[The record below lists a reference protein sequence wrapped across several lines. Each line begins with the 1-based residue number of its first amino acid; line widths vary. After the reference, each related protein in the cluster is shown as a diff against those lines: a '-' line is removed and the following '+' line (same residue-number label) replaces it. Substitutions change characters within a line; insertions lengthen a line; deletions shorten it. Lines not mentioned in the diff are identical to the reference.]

1 MLQFL
6 KKTGRR
12 KSITTGSDSSSS
24 LATLNN
30 DGSTT
35 AATASSSSFR
45 TSDDVI
51 NGAKPPESDEE
62 ALRLAERYCFERKD
76 TDTVRV
82 SKLSRRMVDIL
93 AEQSC
98 ICYFVQFL
106 ESKNA
111 LSLIKFWLEVESFKA
126 AASGEG
132 GVRGVSSRPSGGS
145 GHGHGR
151 LHRSVSSDGYD
162 SLSYFSV
169 DCDSLSTNS
178 FSENAFEDSQSAD
191 DIRELDSRTSQSCTP
206 VPPPTPLEVLEEVDI
221 KDDGTVTDE
230 DGASVPEEGH
240 HQTKDGKDSEGK
252 HLEVCDITIMRQSL
266 TDDEKTQICEAG
278 KGTSGV
284 ESTVAPAKSNHA
296 LTPST
301 AAAAAQRP
309 FNSLINSDAVRIYRK
324 YLVSASP
331 HFIEMP
337 ATILSTISLALCS
350 TGTCS
355 EVIFNEAQHFLL
367 DMLEQSYLNPFLES
381 SFYCKYTLE
390 VLTSENLTLRDILGS
405 EMALFYFMEH
415 LEQQGKRHYL
425 EFYVGAVNFKR
436 SFESQLQAQKD
447 AVVLYE
453 KYFSLQATSS
463 LGLSDKIR
471 FLLEEH
477 ICSSDLASVAECFEL
492 PVRIIEHFLEQR
504 YFAGFIKSPL
514 YCRFLSELLG
524 KVKTN
529 TNNDIIGGILPGG
542 RGTEQR
548 NGGGSVAGKRG
559 HRKTLS
565 DVTSDSSAGVGRR
578 GNAVGFISSQNTL
591 LAMSDTNYQR
601 NRKHLVAVALAA
613 AASNG
618 PAGAA
623 GMAGSTG
630 SGDIMQ
636 IDSRQL
642 YNPDLLWRRT
652 SPVSGL
658 TFGRID
664 ALGRY
669 ERDFDIVEP
678 PSSDDRW
685 NRNRIKKAVRKLVNL
700 PEDKAQEELAWQVAE
715 MIVKDITNVTMN
727 SKT

>member
-12 KSITTGSDSSSS
+12 KSITNGNSNESS
-24 LATLNN
+24 LASILNN
-30 DGSTT
+30 DPTT
-35 AATASSSSFR
+35 VPSSLR

-51 NGAKPPESDEE
+51 DSAKSPETDEE
-62 ALRLAERYCFERKD
+62 ALRLAERHCFEKRD
-76 TDTVRV
+76 TAVRV
-82 SKLSRRMVDIL
+82 SKLSRRMIDIL
-93 AEQSC
+93 VEQSC

-126 AASGEG
+126 AATESA
-132 GVRGVSSRPSGGS
+132 RGVLRPAGGS
-145 GHGHGR
+145 AHAHGR

-162 SLSYFSV
+162 SLSYFSI

-191 DIRELDSRTSQSCTP
+191 DVRELDSRTSQSCTP

-221 KDDGTVTDE
+221 KDDGSD
-230 DGASVPEEGH
+230 DGVAILEQDQV
-240 HQTKDGKDSEGK
+240 GKESKGK
-252 HLEVCDITIMRQSL
+252 HLEVCDITVMRQSL

-278 KGTSGV
+278 KGSAMETATTAS
-284 ESTVAPAKSNHA
+284 SMTKANA
-296 LTPST
+296 LTTPTVS
-301 AAAAAQRP
+301 RP

-324 YLVSASP
+324 YLVTNSP
-331 HFIEMP
+331 HYIEMP
-337 ATILSTISLALCS
+337 ATILSNISLALCS
-350 TGTCS
+350 SGTCS
-355 EVIFNEAQHFLL
+355 EIIFNEAQNFLL
-367 DMLEQSYLNPFLES
+367 EMLEQNYLNPFLES

-390 VLTSENLTLRDILGS
+390 VLTSDNLTLRDILGS

-415 LEQQGKRHYL
+415 LEQQNKRHYL
-425 EFYVGAVNFKR
+425 EFYVGAVHFKR
-436 SFESQLQAQKD
+436 SFENQVQAQKD

-463 LGLSDKIR
+463 LCLSDKIR

-477 ICSSDLASVAECFEL
+477 ICSADPTIVAECFEL

-514 YCRFLSELLG
+514 YCRFISELLG
-524 KVKTN
+524 KVKTS
-529 TNNDIIGGILPGG
+529 TSNDVSGILPGG
-542 RGTEQR
+542 RTAEQR
-548 NGGGSVAGKRG
+548 SGVTGGGKRG

-565 DVTSDSSAGVGRR
+565 DVTSDCSAAGGRGR
-578 GNAVGFISSQNTL
+578 GNAVAFISSQNTL

-613 AASNG
+613 AAASGPSGGGMNG
-618 PAGAA
+618 GSGGGGAG
-623 GMAGSTG
+623 
-630 SGDIMQ
+630 GDIMQ

-642 YNPDLLWRRT
+642 YNPDLLWRRS
-652 SPVSGL
+652 SPVAGL

-669 ERDFDIVEP
+669 ERDFDIAEP
-678 PSSDDRW
+678 PSGDDRW

>member
-12 KSITTGSDSSSS
+12 KSITTGNSSE
-24 LATLNN
+24 TILNN
-30 DGSTT
+30 DPTT
-35 AATASSSSFR
+35 VPSSLR

-51 NGAKPPESDEE
+51 DGAKSPETDEE
-62 ALRLAERYCFERKD
+62 ALRLAERLCFEKRD
-76 TDTVRV
+76 TTVRV
-82 SKLSRRMVDIL
+82 SKLSRRMIDIL
-93 AEQSC
+93 VEQSC

-126 AASGEG
+126 AASES
-132 GVRGVSSRPSGGS
+132 VRGVQRPFGGS
-145 GHGHGR
+145 AHAHGR

-162 SLSYFSV
+162 SLSFFSI
-169 DCDSLSTNS
+169 DCDSISTNS

-191 DIRELDSRTSQSCTP
+191 DVRELDSRTSQSCTP
-206 VPPPTPLEVLEEVDI
+206 VPPPTPLEVLEEVDV
-221 KDDGTVTDE
+221 KDDGSE
-230 DGASVPEEGH
+230 GDGAAILDDDQSV
-240 HQTKDGKDSEGK
+240 GKESKGK
-252 HLEVCDITIMRQSL
+252 NHLQVCDITIMRQSL

-278 KGTSGV
+278 KGGTALEAMAAASGPK
-284 ESTVAPAKSNHA
+284 VA
-296 LTPST
+296 TPSVN
-301 AAAAAQRP
+301 RS

-324 YLVSASP
+324 YLVTNSP
-331 HFIEMP
+331 HYIEMP
-337 ATILSTISLALCS
+337 ATILSNISLALCS
-350 TGTCS
+350 SGTCS
-355 EVIFNEAQHFLL
+355 EIIFNEAQNFLL
-367 DMLEQSYLNPFLES
+367 EMLEQNYLNPFLES

-390 VLTSENLTLRDILGS
+390 VLTSDNLTLRDILGS

-415 LEQQGKRHYL
+415 LEQQDKRHYL
-425 EFYVGAVNFKR
+425 EFYVGAVHYKR
-436 SFESQLQAQKD
+436 SFENQAQAQKD

-477 ICSSDLASVAECFEL
+477 ICSADSTAVAECFEL

-514 YCRFLSELLG
+514 YCRFISELLG
-524 KVKTN
+524 KVKT
-529 TNNDIIGGILPGG
+529 TSTSNDVSGILPGG
-542 RGTEQR
+542 RAGEQR
-548 NGGGSVAGKRG
+548 SGVTGGAKRG

-565 DVTSDSSAGVGRR
+565 DVTSDYSGGRR
-578 GNAVGFISSQNTL
+578 GNTVAFISSQNTL

-613 AASNG
+613 ANVPSSG
-618 PAGAA
+618 
-623 GMAGSTG
+623 GMGSGGG
-630 SGDIMQ
+630 SGGGGDIMQ

-652 SPVSGL
+652 SPVAGL

-669 ERDFDIVEP
+669 ERDFDIAEP
-678 PSSDDRW
+678 PSGDDRW

>member
-12 KSITTGSDSSSS
+12 KSITTGNSSESS
-24 LATLNN
+24 LASILNN
-30 DGSTT
+30 DPTT
-35 AATASSSSFR
+35 TTIPSSLR

-51 NGAKPPESDEE
+51 DGAKSPETDEE
-62 ALRLAERYCFERKD
+62 ALRLAERYCFEKRD
-76 TDTVRV
+76 TAARV
-82 SKLSRRMVDIL
+82 SKLSRRMIDIL

-126 AASGEG
+126 AASES
-132 GVRGVSSRPSGGS
+132 VRGVLRSSGGS
-145 GHGHGR
+145 THAHGR

-162 SLSYFSV
+162 SLSYFSI

-191 DIRELDSRTSQSCTP
+191 DVRELDSRTSQSCTP

-221 KDDGTVTDE
+221 KDDASE
-230 DGASVPEEGH
+230 DGVAIVEQDHPV
-240 HQTKDGKDSEGK
+240 GKESRGK
-252 HLEVCDITIMRQSL
+252 HLEVCDITVMRQSL

-278 KGTSGV
+278 KGTTMEAMPAASV
-284 ESTVAPAKSNHA
+284 TKATSTIN
-296 LTPST
+296 
-301 AAAAAQRP
+301 RP

-324 YLVSASP
+324 YLITNSP
-331 HFIEMP
+331 HCIEMP
-337 ATILSTISLALCS
+337 ATILSNISLALCS
-350 TGTCS
+350 SGTCS
-355 EVIFNEAQHFLL
+355 EMIFNEAQHFLL
-367 DMLEQSYLNPFLES
+367 EMLEQNYLNPFLES

-390 VLTSENLTLRDILGS
+390 VLTSDNLTLRDILGS

-415 LEQQGKRHYL
+415 LEQQSKRHYL
-425 EFYVGAVNFKR
+425 EFYVGAVHFKR
-436 SFESQLQAQKD
+436 SFENQVQAQKD

-477 ICSSDLASVAECFEL
+477 ICSADPTIVAECFEL
-492 PVRIIEHFLEQR
+492 PVRIIEQFLEQR
-504 YFAGFIKSPL
+504 YFAGFIKSQL
-514 YCRFLSELLG
+514 YCRFISELLG
-524 KVKTN
+524 KVKTS
-529 TNNDIIGGILPGG
+529 TSSDVSGILPGG
-542 RGTEQR
+542 RAAEQR
-548 NGGGSVAGKRG
+548 TGMNSGAKRG

-565 DVTSDSSAGVGRR
+565 DVTSDASAGGGRR
-578 GNAVGFISSQNTL
+578 GTTVAFISSQNTL

-613 AASNG
+613 SNG
-618 PAGAA
+618 PSG
-623 GMAGSTG
+623 GGGIGSG
-630 SGDIMQ
+630 SVGGGGGDIMQ

-642 YNPDLLWRRT
+642 YNPDLLWRRN
-652 SPVSGL
+652 SPVAGL

-669 ERDFDIVEP
+669 ERDFDIAEP
-678 PSSDDRW
+678 PSGDDRW